1 MATGKPELR
10 IRRATLAEDPAPE
23 RDVRP
28 TGAGRVTEASIQK
41 EDERRERTAFGSGTR
56 RRVAPPAWFVELA
69 RNRAAPEKV
78 IDSLSE
84 RLPGIKDTEV
94 VRLVVNE
101 LARLPSAEDVLKRT
115 LTPEMASRLN
125 PKG

>member
-1 MATGKPELR
+1 MANGKPKLV
-10 IRRATLAEDPAPE
+10 IRKATFAADPYPE

-28 TGAGRVTEASIQK
+28 TAAGRVAEAPIQK
-41 EDERRERTAFGSGTR
+41 EDERRERAAFGSGTR
-56 RRVAPPAWFVELA
+56 RRVDPPAWFVELA

-78 IDSLSE
+78 IDSLTE
-84 RLPGIKDTEV
+84 RLPEIQDTEV

-101 LARLPSAEDVLKRT
+101 LARLPSAEDILKRS
-115 LTPEMASRLN
+115 LTPEMASRLH